1 MFKSIAHSLISR
13 TDILPRS
20 NVNTG
25 TICSILCRD
34 LISGY
39 DDDVKETSS
48 IPKWILSS
56 SLIRGG
62 LRNSSEENVQSMN
75 DLSSLLVPS
84 GVLKKIW
91 NSHPCLHVAS
101 FEVVHTVWSLSF
113 SIFDLKSI
121 LSDSQRKKQ
130 LAKVCKQVISKVCKA
145 LSKSIQSSS
154 KSKDE
159 QKKMYQELSDKV
171 VLRAQRLRNILA
183 PSTTSSSSSS
193 ETQKY
198 AIRYCV
204 KDLEENDTTTTL
216 KSFLQKRKLS
226 ALGRILSIRIVGQLI
241 SQISLA
247 PLRRILLAVVPRGL
261 AFQHYNVN
269 MLGSGCEKDVSD
281 TFFQMCA
288 SVRDSCFQNKD
299 NFAEQILASS
309 IVSLPLS
316 APFTAYYSEDLKS
329 VFDLNLLDALD
340 PLLMSHY
347 TTQSALSRRKW
358 TDDGESNNKIRDDS
372 IKSSSSILENLLSKD
387 DNVLGNWIQQ
397 DGDASRLAD
406 ISVSSNLI
414 ALIRKDG
421 RVMSAGRNTFGSCG
435 VGLPSA
441 ITKFTDV
448 IGFSEGVRQKI
459 YIHHSSVSL

>member
-1 MFKSIAHSLISR
+1 
-13 TDILPRS
+13 
-20 NVNTG
+20 
-25 TICSILCRD
+25 
-34 LISGY
+34 
-39 DDDVKETSS
+39 
-48 IPKWILSS
+48 
-56 SLIRGG
+56 
-62 LRNSSEENVQSMN
+62 MN
-75 DLSSLLVPS
+75 DL
-84 GVLKKIW
+84 
-91 NSHPCLHVAS
+91 
-101 FEVVHTVWSLSF
+101 
-113 SIFDLKSI
+113 
-121 LSDSQRKKQ
+121 
-130 LAKVCKQVISKVCKA
+130 
-145 LSKSIQSSS
+145 
-154 KSKDE
+154 
-159 QKKMYQELSDKV
+159 
-171 VLRAQRLRNILA
+171 
-183 PSTTSSSSSS
+183 
-193 ETQKY
+193 ET
-198 AIRYCV
+198 
-204 KDLEENDTTTTL
+204 NDTSTTL

-226 ALGRILSIRIVGQLI
+226 ACGRILSIRIMGQLI

-247 PLRRILLAVVPRGL
+247 PLRRILLVVVPRGL
-261 AFQHYNVN
+261 DFQHYNVN
-269 MLGSGCEKDVSD
+269 MLGSGCEKDISD

-358 TDDGESNNKIRDDS
+358 TDDGESNSKIREDS
-372 IKSSSSILENLLSKD
+372 SKGSSSVLENLLSKD
-387 DNVLGNWIQQ
+387 DNVLGNWIQ
-397 DGDASRLAD
+397 DGNASRLAD

-448 IGFSEGVRQKI
+448 IGFSEGVR
-459 YIHHSSVSL
+459 HDSSVSL